1 MCKLSLYR
9 SRRNVSK
16 KGKGCPKKYA
26 MPLKTKDIDTTLSY
40 ESSSDCDEYKDG
52 EASNPFQEISKNSEQ
67 SNSFQCDAHETPN
80 QDLLADPSSD
90 SDGINSGND
99 RPNNDDIRNSQYAR
113 RCFERLRSAEFLTAL
128 ISVLHQ
134 SGCLRDFML

>member
-1 MCKLSLYR
+1 MGKLSLYR

-16 KGKGCPKKYA
+16 KGKGSPKKYA

-52 EASNPFQEISKNSEQ
+52 ETSNSFQCDVQEMSKKSEK

-90 SDGINSGND
+90 SDGINGDND
-99 RPNNDDIRNSQYAR
+99 LPNNDDIWKGQYAR
-113 RCFERLRSAEFLTAL
+113 RCFE
-128 ISVLHQ
+128 
-134 SGCLRDFML
+134 